1 MKVALKLAVTAV
13 VLLIAV
19 SDLRA
24 DTIQFS
30 VTNLSGNQWQYQYLV
45 SGRTF
50 QTGQGFRIDFS
61 KTLFDG
67 LQDPPPQIPEWDSI
81 VFQSDPVLDSD
92 GAYLAQALL
101 NGSSLSQSFALNFIF
116 FGPGAPGS
124 QPFEIF
130 DFNTGD
136 ILASGFTT
144 PLNAVPEPSTILLLI
159 AGGIA
164 ALAYRKFSRFAANED

>member
-1 MKVALKLAVTAV
+1 LKLAVTVV
-13 VLLIAV
+13 VLLIVV

-30 VTNLSGNQWQYQYLV
+30 VTNLSGNQWQYQYFV
-45 SGRTF
+45 SGRDF
-50 QTGQGFRIDFS
+50 QAGQGFRIDFS

-67 LQDPPPQIPEWDSI
+67 LQDPPPPVPEWESI

-101 NGSSLSQSFALNFIF
+101 NGSSLSQSFALSFIF
-116 FGPGAPGS
+116 FGPDAPGS

-144 PLNAVPEPSTILLLI
+144 PLNAQVPEPSTILLLI

-164 ALAYRKFSRFAANED
+164 AVAYRSLSRFAANQG